1 MASFSS
7 RRLTRLQVVKQKLK
21 SFQTIIYP
29 RKDNINI
36 CPKFK
41 AFWIK
46 ELQKQNQWYGWIDG
60 ANGKSCGVKL
70 CVDDDDCYM
79 TRGGYVASVFG
90 LSEPTQVVLDYQ
102 GIENRFKM
110 TIIKDENFVSV
121 SGDDL
126 FEKQISESDNDST
139 NSSFVESV
147 GYPSDLSDSS
157 NIVMR
162 EFVNDRLY
170 GWKLTVSKSYA
181 DKRKLQVLHFPPATA
196 KYVLRGQYHVFIETL
211 HNLNGVKWLIIFG
224 REMSCDFNLI
234 ILRMFC
240 KLKLFVVRIYKSAD
254 DAVSSFI
261 DGGSCQLAV

>member
-1 MASFSS
+1 MDSDSV
-7 RRLTRLQVVKQKLK
+7 T
-21 SFQTIIYP
+21 
-29 RKDNINI
+29 DNINI

-41 AFWIK
+41 AFWSK
-46 ELQKQNQWYGWIDG
+46 ELQNQWYGWIDG

-70 CVDDDDCYM
+70 SVDDDDCYM

-90 LSEPTQVVLDYQ
+90 LSEPTQVVLDYHV
-102 GIENRFKM
+102 IENRFKM

-157 NIVMR
+157 NTVMR

-181 DKRKLQVLHFPPATA
+181 DKRKLQVLHFPPPTA

-211 HNLNGVKWLIIFG
+211 HNLNGVKCKISKAKRKNKINERYLTDGWYDWVRANNLREGDELRFQFDHPPDVLQVEII
-224 REMSCDFNLI
+224 RRKNLHKC
-234 ILRMFC
+234 R
-240 KLKLFVVRIYKSAD
+240 
-254 DAVSSFI
+254 
-261 DGGSCQLAV
+261 